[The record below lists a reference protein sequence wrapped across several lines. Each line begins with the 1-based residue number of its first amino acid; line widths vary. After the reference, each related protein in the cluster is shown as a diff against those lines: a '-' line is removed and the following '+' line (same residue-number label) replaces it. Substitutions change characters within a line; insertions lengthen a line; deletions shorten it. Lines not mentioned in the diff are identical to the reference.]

1 MTASAPATTS
11 SPAAESQAA
20 PAAAPTTTAAAP
32 VAQATAAPADKMVT
46 NAAPAAPKA
55 EAPKAE
61 APKQD
66 APKADSYAAR
76 LEAIRKGEALPAD
89 ADLDLKAP
97 EGAAEHVVG
106 IVKDVAKLTGLPK
119 DKAQAALE
127 HVHQSLQKQQA
138 EFQAKQSEDWAR
150 ELFED
155 PQFGGP
161 KAEKT
166 IRDSEA
172 FIARFV
178 PEAHRS
184 LYAGAIHPSLRI
196 AMAIAH
202 QAISPDKFFVAKN
215 GTAPKAESDSE
226 LAKQMFPRSLGRQG

>member
-32 VAQATAAPADKMVT
+32 VAQATAAPA
-46 NAAPAAPKA
+46 APKA

-66 APKADSYAAR
+66 APKAESYAAR

>member
-20 PAAAPTTTAAAP
+20 PAAATTTTAAAP
-32 VAQATAAPADKMVT
+32 AAQAPAAPSKMVT
-46 NAAPAAPKA
+46 DPAPAAPKSD
-55 EAPKAE
+55 APKAD
-61 APKQD
+61 APKSD

-89 ADLDLKAP
+89 ADIELTAP
-97 EGAAEHVVG
+97 EGAPEHVVG
-106 IVKDVAKLTGLPK
+106 IVRDVAKLTGLPK

-138 EFQAKQSEDWAR
+138 EFQAKQAEDWAKSLY
-150 ELFED
+150 EHHDFDEA
-155 PQFGGP
+155 
-161 KAEKT
+161 KVSKT
-166 IRDSEA
+166 YKDSEA

-184 LYAGAIHPSLRI
+184 LYAGALHPSLRI

-202 QAISPDKFFVAKN
+202 QAISPDKFFAGQN
-215 GTAPKAESDSE
+215 GPAPKAERDSD
-226 LAKQMFPRSLGRQG
+226 LAAMFPRSLGRMG